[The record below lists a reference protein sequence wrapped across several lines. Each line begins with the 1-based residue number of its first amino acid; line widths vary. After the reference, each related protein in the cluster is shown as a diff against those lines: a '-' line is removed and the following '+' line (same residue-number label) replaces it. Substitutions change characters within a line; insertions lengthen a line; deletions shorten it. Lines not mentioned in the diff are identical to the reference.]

1 PTPPRSLEE
10 RSGAPRSLQEPL
22 ELRRW
27 RRAPRVSTR
36 ALSSHAYFGR
46 PDRRPQVAQGRIE
59 PVSDSSREAR
69 SVPFLRDAGSGVAHQ
84 REHRDVV
91 VRGPP
96 ATTRRSPT
104 PAHRPHRLALI
115 SGLAVSHHS
124 SQPPRYA

>member
-10 RSGAPRSLQEPL
+10 RSGAPRSLQELL

-36 ALSSHAYFGR
+36 ALSSHAYLGR
-46 PDRRPQVAQGRIE
+46 PDRRPQVAQGHIE
-59 PVSDSSREAR
+59 PVSDSSREAGA
-69 SVPFLRDAGSGVAHQ
+69 VPFLRDAGWGAAHQ

-96 ATTRRSPT
+96 ATTRHAPT
-104 PAHRPHRLALI
+104 PAHRPGRPALNC
-115 SGLAVSHHS
+115 GLAV
-124 SQPPRYA
+124 